1 MDFRV
6 KVTAKITLKNI
17 QLGVANKDSAGSL
30 KELVN
35 FFNYKYVKWRT
46 IFKNKEKSFLKDF

>member
-30 KELVN
+30 KELVT
-35 FFNYKYVKWRT
+35 FIECLYVKLRT
-46 IFKNKEKSFLKDF
+46 VLKLLVKSS